1 MGELIEALKLMG
13 TAIVFGFIAMV
24 LIALFRYK
32 SQ

>member
-13 TAIVFGFIAMV
+13 AIIVFGFIAV
-24 LIALFRYK
+24 ALIGLFRYK